1 MDRISLQ
8 LQAQETEGDRQT
20 VHTNYRFA
28 LLQNVIQSTNKPGWV
43 ARGATGR
50 PQTQTRMGPGLG
62 WTGPMLRGKAVG
74 SRVTVPWTCQEPQ
87 DISD

>member
-8 LQAQETEGDRQT
+8 FQAQETEGDRQT

-43 ARGATGR
+43 ARSHRKTPDTDKNGAWA
-50 PQTQTRMGPGLG
+50 GLDRAHAQRQSSG
-62 WTGPMLRGKAVG
+62 LQSHCARDLPRASGQK
-74 SRVTVPWTCQEPQ
+74 
-87 DISD
+87 